1 MLASLRVKPGLA
13 NPQRLITTTVRDFMA
28 AVCGEEAVTGVCEHS
43 VAQQLSTSK

>member
-1 MLASLRVKPGLA
+1 
-13 NPQRLITTTVRDFMA
+13 MA